1 MSTKRE
7 TYKTGNLEVSKD
19 PDTGELYI
27 ELPQRMLDRLGLKPD
42 DEIVWIENQ
51 DGSWQIKKLHIRR
64 RKMND
69 EDEKKWKY
77 SYDIALWDDLAKE
90 EISDIT
96 LGDWKRGL
104 VSDYDEDSPEIDEIK
119 NRLATIEKRLAIVV
133 PNKKLLKKYTVLQD
147 LYSQY
152 KAAEALLDGPDPE
165 SVA

>member
-1 MSTKRE
+1 MDL
-7 TYKTGNLEVSKD
+7 G
-19 PDTGELYI
+19 
-27 ELPQRMLDRLGLKPD
+27 RL
-42 DEIVWIENQ
+42 
-51 DGSWQIKKLHIRR
+51 KKLHIKRK
-64 RKMND
+64 KMND

-96 LGDWKRGL
+96 LGDWRRGL

-119 NRLATIEKRLAIVV
+119 NRLATIEKRLSILV
-133 PNKKLLKKYTVLQD
+133 PDKKMLKKYTVLQD